1 MFIQIGWM
9 KCRIEYK
16 AKVLLGNEEVDGV
29 FIPRKN
35 LILIDKNLSKELKT
49 KVLYH
54 ELLHAILFV
63 FGRVEEWQNE
73 SLIDTLANAF
83 LTIRK
88 QNKKRRHYGQ

>member
-1 MFIQIGWM
+1 MAFVQIGWM
-9 KCRIEYK
+9 KCKIKYK
-16 AKVLLGNEEVDGV
+16 DKVLLENEEVDGL

-35 LILIDKNLSKELKT
+35 LILIDKNLPKDLKT

-54 ELLHAILFV
+54 ELLHVILFV

-73 SLIDTLANAF
+73 GLIDTLANAF

-88 QNKKRRHYGQ
+88 QNKKG